1 MEALGDSL
9 RARIAS
15 QAEGWELGEGR
26 VAVAHIA
33 IAIADPEGKVVKASF
48 RESEWFRHW
57 GGRVIYCVMAMAM
70 VMFGRGGRLWVVDG

>member
-9 RARIAS
+9 RARIAP
-15 QAEGWELGEGR
+15 QAEGWELGEGW
-26 VAVAHIA
+26 VAVAH

-57 GGRVIYCVMAMAM
+57 GGRVIYCVMAM
-70 VMFGRGGRLWVVDG
+70 VMFVW